1 LSIRKTRKHTLVLSV
16 IAALSLGAG
25 CGGGAEGLQI
35 SEARVGAPTGPN
47 AALYFTARGGPD
59 ALLSASTDVA
69 GDAQIHETVIGEEG
83 TMSMRQVPRLEVPA
97 GGELVL
103 EPGGFH
109 VMLVGIDE
117 LQVGAT
123 IEITLVWENAGEVTV
138 DAEVVEPSNTIH
150 DMEDE

>member
-1 LSIRKTRKHTLVLSV
+1 LRIRKTRRHTLVLSV
-16 IAALSLGAG
+16 IAVLSLAG

-109 VMLVGIDE
+109 VMLLGVDE

-123 IEITLVWENAGEVTV
+123 IEITMVWETAGEVTV
-138 DAEVVEPSNTIH
+138 DAEVVEPSNTIY

>member
-1 LSIRKTRKHTLVLSV
+1 MLFLSV
-16 IAALSLGAG
+16 IAALSLTG
-25 CGGGAEGLQI
+25 CGGGAEGVQI

-69 GDAQIHETVIGEEG
+69 GDAQIHETVTGEEG
-83 TMSMRQVPRLEVPA
+83 IMSMRQVPRLEVPA

-123 IEITLVWENAGEVTV
+123 IEITLVWENAGEMTIE
-138 DAEVVEPSNTIH
+138 AEVVEPSDTM
-150 DMEDE
+150 DEMEDE

>member
-1 LSIRKTRKHTLVLSV
+1 MKIRKTRRHTLVLSA
-16 IAALSLGAG
+16 IATLLLGAG
-25 CGGGAEGLQI
+25 CGGGPDGIQI

-69 GDAQIHETVIGEEG
+69 ADAQIHETAVGDEG

-109 VMLVGIDE
+109 VMLVGVDE

-123 IEITLVWENAGEVTV
+123 IEITLVWEAAGAMTIG
-138 DAEVVEPSNTIH
+138 AEVVEPVETIH
-150 DMEDE
+150 DNGG

>member
-1 LSIRKTRKHTLVLSV
+1 MHTLVLSV
-16 IAALSLGAG
+16 IAVLSLAG

-109 VMLVGIDE
+109 VMLLGVDE

-123 IEITLVWENAGEVTV
+123 IEITMVWETAGEVTV
-138 DAEVVEPSNTIH
+138 DTEVVEPSNTIY

>member
-1 LSIRKTRKHTLVLSV
+1 MLFLSV
-16 IAALSLGAG
+16 IAVLSLAG
-25 CGGGAEGLQI
+25 CAGGAEGLQI

-109 VMLVGIDE
+109 VMLLGVDE

-123 IEITLVWENAGEVTV
+123 IEITMVWETAGEVTV
-138 DAEVVEPSNTIH
+138 DAEVVEPSNTIY

>member
-123 IEITLVWENAGEVTV
+123 IEITLVWENAGEMTIE
-138 DAEVVEPSNTIH
+138 AEVVEPSDTM
-150 DMEDE
+150 DEMEDE

>member
-1 LSIRKTRKHTLVLSV
+1 MHTLVLSV

-83 TMSMRQVPRLEVPA
+83 TVSMRQVPRLEVPA

-123 IEITLVWENAGEVTV
+123 IEITLVWETAGEVTV

>member
-1 LSIRKTRKHTLVLSV
+1 MHTLVLSV
-16 IAALSLGAG
+16 IAVLSLAG

-83 TMSMRQVPRLEVPA
+83 TVSMRQVPRLEVPA

-109 VMLVGIDE
+109 VMLLGVDE

-123 IEITLVWENAGEVTV
+123 IEITMVWETAGEVTV
-138 DAEVVEPSNTIH
+138 DTEVVEPSNTIY

>member
-1 LSIRKTRKHTLVLSV
+1 MHTLVLSV
-16 IAALSLGAG
+16 IAVLSLAG

-109 VMLVGIDE
+109 VMLLGVDE

-123 IEITLVWENAGEVTV
+123 IEITMVWETAGEVTV
-138 DAEVVEPSNTIH
+138 DAEVVEPSNTIY

>member
-123 IEITLVWENAGEVTV
+123 IEITLVWETAGEVTV
-138 DAEVVEPSNTIH
+138 DAEVVEPSDTIH